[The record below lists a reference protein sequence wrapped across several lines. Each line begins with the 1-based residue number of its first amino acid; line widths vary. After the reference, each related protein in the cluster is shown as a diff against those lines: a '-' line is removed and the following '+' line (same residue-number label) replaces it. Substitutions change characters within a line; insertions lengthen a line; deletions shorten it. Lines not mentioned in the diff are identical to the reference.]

1 MTILCVSTKLV
12 IILCADTVLVNMNA
26 VVTWQLQHWPT
37 HVQQWHLA
45 GGCCVKMLPSLVI
58 AMSSLQQL
66 SQLLVPTSHQMAL
79 FSLPLFLALL
89 INLALHLQ

>member
-1 MTILCVSTKLV
+1 MTISCVSTKPV
-12 IILCADTVLVNMNA
+12 IILCADTVLVNMNV

-45 GGCCVKMLPSLVI
+45 GGCCVKMLHSLVI

-66 SQLLVPTSHQMAL
+66 SQHLVPTSHQMAL